1 MKSNL
6 AAILLVLAC
15 AGLAIVSWLQYQ
27 THASQTHHLDTTI
40 NNYSNRV
47 ATLEETL
54 DQDKSVRSILESNLV
69 AIQLK
74 ASNDLAVAQTKIAS
88 TAESLDKAQ
97 AEAKAA
103 AAAVAAAAQAID
115 EKNKK
120 IAELEGQNTE
130 LDKQS
135 SDLHSAIT
143 NLEAQIRDTQKKLD
157 ASDGTNKLLSEQLE
171 RLRAQKE
178 ELERKLSDLASLKEQ
193 VRLLKENLSIAR
205 RLDYIR
211 QGIFDF
217 VNQKGS
223 GRMMNPLPPG
233 PPAVTNTNKSLD
245 VEIHQSGGVRIISPA
260 TTNAPAAGAPSSSA
274 PAARLPSTNA
284 PPAR

>member
-15 AGLAIVSWLQYQ
+15 AGLGIVLWLQLQ
-27 THASQTHHLDTTI
+27 THASQTQHLATTI
-40 NNYSNRV
+40 NSYSNRV
-47 ATLEETL
+47 ATLQDLL
-54 DQDKSVRSILESNLV
+54 DQDKSVRAILESNLV

-74 ASNDLAVAQTKIAS
+74 ASNELAVAQTKIAS
-88 TAESLDKAQ
+88 TSESLDKAQ

-103 AAAVAAAAQAID
+103 AVAVNAAAAAID

-120 IAELEGQNTE
+120 IAELEGQNAN
-130 LDKQS
+130 LDKEANSLQNS
-135 SDLHSAIT
+135 LT
-143 NLEAQIRDTQKKLD
+143 NLEAQIRDTQKKLE
-157 ASDGTNKLLSEQLE
+157 ASDGTNKFLSDELK
-171 RLRAQKE
+171 RLQAQKE
-178 ELERKLSDLASLKEQ
+178 DLERKLSDLASLKEQ

-205 RLDYIR
+205 RLDYLR

-223 GRMMNPLPPG
+223 GRMMNPLPPS

-245 VEIHQSGGVRIISPA
+245 VEIHQSGAVKIIPPA
-260 TTNAPAAGAPSSSA
+260 STNAPPSGAPA
-274 PAARLPSTNA
+274 VRLPSTNA